1 MKKFENNIK
10 PDSHDKEVGDYA
22 YKLGLPYFGKQSRK
36 FTSKLSTLLKQRFNV
51 RFFTHYTSLK
61 TGSYFNLKSKTL
73 AALKSNV
80 VYTVNLHVHVM

>member
-1 MKKFENNIK
+1 MKIIPNQTHTI
-10 PDSHDKEVGDYA
+10 KEVGDYA

-51 RFFTHYTSLK
+51 RFFTYYTSLK